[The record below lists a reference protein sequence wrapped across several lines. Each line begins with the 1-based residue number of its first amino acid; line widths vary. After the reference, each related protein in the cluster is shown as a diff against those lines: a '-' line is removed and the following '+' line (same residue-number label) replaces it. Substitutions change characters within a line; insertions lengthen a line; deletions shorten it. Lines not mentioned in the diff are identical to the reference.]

1 MVAPDYQHTGLTP
14 GFKLDDLPTI
24 EEVDFLNPKIKQLLG
39 EFKQLLKKLYGQRLA
54 NLVLFGSFAR
64 HEETQDSD
72 VDVLIVLKG
81 IDVATGDEI
90 WRLGDAEIELL
101 LKYGELISVFPISIY
116 DFLYRDSPLLRN
128 IRQDGI
134 VI

>member
-1 MVAPDYQHTGLTP
+1 MVAPGYQHTDLTP
-14 GFKLDDLPTI
+14 GFQPGDLPTI
-24 EEVDFLNPKIKQLLG
+24 EDVDFLNPKIRQLLG
-39 EFKQLLKKLYGQRLA
+39 EFKQLLKNLYGERLEK
-54 NLVLFGSFAR
+54 LVLFGSFAR

-81 IDVATGDEI
+81 SDVSPGDEI
-90 WRLGDAEIELL
+90 WRMGDAEIELL
-101 LKYGELISVFPISIY
+101 LKYDELISVIPMSIY

>member
-1 MVAPDYQHTGLTP
+1 MVASDYQHTGLAP
-14 GFKLDDLPTI
+14 SFKLDDLPTI
-24 EEVDFLNPKIKQLLG
+24 EEVDFLNPKIKPLLG
-39 EFKQLLKKLYGQRLA
+39 EFKQLLQKMYGERLA

-64 HEETQDSD
+64 HEETKDSD

-81 IDVATGDEI
+81 SDVSPGDEI
-90 WRLGDAEIELL
+90 WQMGDAEVQLL
-101 LKYGELISVFPISIY
+101 LKYGELISVLPVSIQ

-134 VI
+134 II